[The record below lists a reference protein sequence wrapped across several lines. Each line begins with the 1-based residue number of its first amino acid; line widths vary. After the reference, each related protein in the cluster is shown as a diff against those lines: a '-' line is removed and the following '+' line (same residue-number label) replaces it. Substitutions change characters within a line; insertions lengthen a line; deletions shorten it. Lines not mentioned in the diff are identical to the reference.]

1 MNMLRNLLAVG
12 ALALFS
18 TASQAATVVLQN
30 HSSNVSVGDEF
41 LVDVILQDAF
51 AGEFVG
57 DKLLTFGLNLNYD
70 DTAFALTSK
79 SVGGLWDDDTPF
91 LDVDLAGSVFPAIED
106 DGANTPILLGQLS
119 FTALS
124 AGLFTLGVTGD
135 PAENF
140 NLGLLYLGGDSSL
153 FARSAVNVL
162 PTTPVPVPAA
172 GWLLASGLL
181 ALSRL
186 RRARA

>member
-18 TASQAATVVLQN
+18 TAGQAATVVLQN
-30 HSSNVSVGDEF
+30 HSSNISIGDEF
-41 LVDVILQDAF
+41 LIDVILQNPF
-51 AGEFVG
+51 EG
-57 DKLLTFGLNLNYD
+57 DFQSDILLTFGFDLSYD
-70 DTAFALTSK
+70 NTAFALTSK

-91 LDVDLAGSVFPAIED
+91 LDVDLAGSVFPGIVD
-106 DGANTPILLGQLS
+106 DGSNTPILLGQLS

-124 AGLFTLGVTGD
+124 AGAFTLGVAGD
-135 PAENF
+135 PVANP

-153 FARSAVNVL
+153 FAETLVNVT
-162 PTTPVPVPAA
+162 PSAPVPVPAA

-181 ALSRL
+181 GLSRL
-186 RRARA
+186 RRART